1 MVYENNVDKTID
13 SLQTYF
19 KTDAEIIKFIFDNLE
34 NERSLFWIRVAR
46 SYANRLDVYLNLEV

>member
-1 MVYENNVDKTID
+1 VDKTID